1 MLRVALGKEELE
13 FKELVESCIVIFEEQ
28 DIFMFTI
35 KVEKKQVKNMTSATQ
50 PLTFQ
55 HAANTRQEICEA

>member
-1 MLRVALGKEELE
+1 MGKEELE

-28 DIFMFTI
+28 DIFMFTM

-50 PLTFQ
+50 SLTFQ